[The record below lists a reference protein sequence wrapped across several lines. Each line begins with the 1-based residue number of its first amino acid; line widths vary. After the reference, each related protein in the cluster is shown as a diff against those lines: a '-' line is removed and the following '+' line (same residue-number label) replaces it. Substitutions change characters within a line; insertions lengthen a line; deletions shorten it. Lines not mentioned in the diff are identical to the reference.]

1 MSKMPTELQAVID
14 RARDWLT
21 ERTPSDP
28 TEKRL
33 AAAIYRAFP
42 NEADVKENCSC
53 DDPAGC
59 DECLSRSDTDAL
71 IQRWE
76 AASA

>member
-1 MSKMPTELQAVID
+1 MSKMPPELQAIID
-14 RARDWLT
+14 RARDWLA
-21 ERTPSDP
+21 ERAPNDA

-42 NEADVKENCSC
+42 NEAHVKETCSC

-71 IQRWE
+71 VQRWE

>member
-1 MSKMPTELQAVID
+1 MSKMPPELQAIID

-21 ERTPSDP
+21 ERAPNDP
-28 TEKRL
+28 AEKRL

-42 NEADVKENCSC
+42 NEAQIKENCSC

-59 DECLSRSDTDAL
+59 DECLSRADADAL
-71 IQRWE
+71 AQRWD

>member
-1 MSKMPTELQAVID
+1 MSKIPPELQAIID
-14 RARDWLT
+14 MARDWLA
-21 ERTPSDP
+21 ERAPNDP
-28 TEKRL
+28 AEKRL

-42 NEADVKENCSC
+42 NEAQVKEDCSC

-59 DECLSRSDTDAL
+59 DECLSRADADSL
-71 IQRWE
+71 AQRWE